1 MLYLALSLCLVP
13 LLNESL
19 EMYNV
24 YLQKLGE
31 LCVAEVPVP
40 FMAEV

>member
-1 MLYLALSLCLVP
+1 MTQRISSKIKRWRYR
-13 LLNESL
+13 LNA
-19 EMYNV
+19 

-31 LCVAEVPVP
+31 LCVGEVLVS